1 VEERRRQRESR
12 GRRRRVGIA
21 GGVEAEVSQAGL
33 FLQVIEIQKV
43 IARNWDKVARLSQAG
58 LARDL
63 QALLGRNRGN
73 LGQGGTKDPLCH
85 APASFPKCF
94 GF

>member
-1 VEERRRQRESR
+1 MEERRRQRESR
-12 GRRRRVGIA
+12 ERRRVGVA
-21 GGVEAEVSQAGL
+21 GGVEAEVSQAGQ

-43 IARNWDKVARLSQAG
+43 IARNWDKAARLSQAG
-58 LARDL
+58 LTRDL

-73 LGQGGTKDPLCH
+73 PGQGGTKTPLCH
-85 APASFPKCF
+85 AQASFPKSL

>member
-1 VEERRRQRESR
+1 MEERRRQRESR
-12 GRRRRVGIA
+12 ERRRVAVA
-21 GGVEAEVSQAGL
+21 GRVEAEVSQAGQ
-33 FLQVIEIQKV
+33 FLQIIEIQRV
-43 IARNWDKVARLSQAG
+43 MARNWDKGRRLSQAG

-85 APASFPKCF
+85 AQACFPKSF

>member
-1 VEERRRQRESR
+1 M
-12 GRRRRVGIA
+12 
-21 GGVEAEVSQAGL
+21 SQAGQ
-33 FLQVIEIQKV
+33 FLQVAEIQQV
-43 IARNWDKVARLSQAG
+43 IARNWDKGARLSQAG

-73 LGQGGTKDPLCH
+73 LGQGGTRTPFCH
-85 APASFPKCF
+85 AQASFPKSF